1 MGTHPIFESDFD
13 CLTDM
18 RILRKQIRN
27 FQHHGRALEWTR
39 HTLTPEYRYRQ
50 NVLYAQTK
58 ENKHHYDM
66 GEWTRNNNMIYPP
79 RKPGEPR
86 RPFEIYWGRANV
98 NAEIDGNAFRRLCFS
113 MNNLDIEKAI
123 AVAYNLRRREGYHV
137 YETLRDAQIYASYE
151 VEYAQNMHVG
161 ECFAVQHHMAWDGQ
175 NKKTEMMN
183 IYVLLREGPAP
194 PNRSPL
200 KTEDAIDYYLELHRN
215 KTVPGLW

>member
-50 NVLYAQTK
+50 NVIYAQTK

-79 RKPGEPR
+79 RKQGEPR

-98 NAEIDGNAFRRLCFS
+98 NAEIVGNALRRLCFS

-151 VEYAQNMHVG
+151 VEYPQNMHVG
-161 ECFAVQHHMAWDGQ
+161 
-175 NKKTEMMN
+175 N
-183 IYVLLREGPAP
+183 VLLYNIIWHGMVKIKRRDDEYICFIERRTSTSESISFE
-194 PNRSPL
+194 NRRCNRL
-200 KTEDAIDYYLELHRN
+200 LY
-215 KTVPGLW
+215 